1 MSTEL
6 ATKEIIGQK
15 LEQAASKLK
24 EAGLDLWITFVQ
36 ETSSG
41 AERIFPYVSP
51 GHLTWESAI
60 VVGADGK
67 RRLICGN
74 MDQQNFE
81 QSGLYD
87 EVLTFVQDFKEP
99 FLELMKRLAPKS
111 VALNYSFKD
120 PIADGITHGR
130 FELLKRLLRQA
141 SPGVKI
147 FPADDIV
154 GALISTKT
162 PLERVHVQ
170 KAVDVIVE
178 IFKEI
183 DAYLRPGVTEKEVFG
198 FVEGRIASRGLT
210 RSFETLVFMGDRGY
224 GAGHGSATDNALT
237 PGDLMHVDMGVL
249 VDGYA
254 SDMQR
259 TWYLRK
265 PGEDVAPEA
274 PQKGFKTIVKAIEA
288 CRKALK
294 PGAKGKKIDAIAR
307 RMIVKAGYP
316 EYPHGLGHQIG
327 RNVHDGGAMLGPAW
341 ARYRKT
347 PFYPL
352 EAGMIFTLEPSLT
365 VPGHGGI
372 GIEEDTI
379 VTPEGGQ
386 FMAEPQR
393 ELWYVKG

>member
-6 ATKEIIGQK
+6 APKEIIVQK
-15 LEQAASKLK
+15 LEQAAGKLR
-24 EAGLDLWITFVQ
+24 EAGVDLWITCVQ

-60 VVGADGK
+60 IVGADGQ

-81 QSGLYD
+81 QSGIYN
-87 EVLTFVQDFKEP
+87 EILTFVQDFKEP
-99 FLELMKRLAPKS
+99 FLEVVKRLAPKS
-111 VALNYSFKD
+111 VALNYSFRD
-120 PIADGITHGR
+120 PMADGVTHGR
-130 FELLKRLLRQA
+130 FESLKKLLRQA
-141 SPGVKI
+141 SPGAKI
-147 FPADDIV
+147 VSAENII
-154 GALISTKT
+154 GSLISTKT
-162 PLERVHVQ
+162 ETEREHVQ

-183 DAYLRPGVTEKEVFG
+183 DEYLKPGLTEKEVFG
-198 FVEGRIASRGLT
+198 FVEGRIAARGLNH
-210 RSFETLVFMGDRGY
+210 SFETLVFMGDRGY
-224 GAGHGSATDNALT
+224 GAGHGSATDNPLT
-237 PGDLMHVDMGVL
+237 PGDLMHVDLGVM

-265 PGEDVAPEA
+265 PGEDVAPETA
-274 PQKGFKTIVKAIEA
+274 QKGFRVIVKAIEA

-294 PGAKGKKIDAIAR
+294 PGVKGKKIDSIAR
-307 RMIVKAGYP
+307 KMIVKAGYP

-341 ARYRKT
+341 ARYGRT

-365 VPGHGGI
+365 VPGFGGV
-372 GIEEDTI
+372 GIEEDVV
-379 VTPEGGQ
+379 VTAEGGQ